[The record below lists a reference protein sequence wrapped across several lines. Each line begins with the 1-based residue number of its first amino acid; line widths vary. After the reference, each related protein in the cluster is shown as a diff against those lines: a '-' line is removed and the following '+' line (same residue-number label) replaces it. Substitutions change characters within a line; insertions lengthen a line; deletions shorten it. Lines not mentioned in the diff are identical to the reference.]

1 MSRRMDHI
9 DMRKLAPAAQEE
21 RRRQVIRLRQHGM
34 TYQAIADQ
42 VGLSRTGVFNICQRF
57 AQQAPSGLT
66 SKPHGSEPGYGR
78 VLSAR
83 QDAAMRKLIGTRTP
97 DQLGLP
103 FALWSRAAVR
113 ELVAQRCGVRLAIR
127 TTGTYLARWGF
138 TAQKPLRRAYEQRLK
153 DVQRWLRQDYPAIVA
168 RAKRE
173 RAVIFWGDETGLR
186 SDDVRGRSYAP
197 RGCTPTI
204 RVCRKRVSLSL
215 ISAVTNRGEV
225 RWMVLDGAITAP
237 KLIGFLQRLIRDA
250 CRKVFLIL
258 DNLPAHRAKL
268 VRAWLAAHGTQI
280 EVFYLPSYSPELNP
294 DECLNAD
301 LKRAV
306 GIQAP
311 ARSKVDL
318 KRAAMR
324 HMRRVS
330 NLPARVR
337 SYFQHTPVRYAARF
351 NCSQAGSIIP
361 TNSTNGTPPT
371 KAEKVGFWVM

>member
-1 MSRRMDHI
+1 MSRRMDQI

-42 VGLSRTGVFNICQRF
+42 VGLSRTGVFNVCQRF
-57 AQQAPSGLT
+57 AQQGPSGLK
-66 SKPHGSEPGYGR
+66 SKPHGPEPGYGR

-83 QDAAMRKLIGTRTP
+83 QDAAMRKLICTRTP

-138 TAQKPLRRAYEQRLK
+138 TAQKPLRRAYEQRPK

-168 RAKRE
+168 RAKR
-173 RAVIFWGDETGLR
+173 AQGVIFWGDETGLR

-197 RGCTPTI
+197 RGHTPTI

-237 KLIGFLQRLIRDA
+237 KLIGFLHRLIRDT

-268 VRAWLAAHGTQI
+268 VRAWLAAHGAKI

-306 GIQAP
+306 GSQAP

-337 SYFQHTPVRYAARF
+337 SYFQHTPVRYAA
-351 NCSQAGSIIP
+351 
-361 TNSTNGTPPT
+361 
-371 KAEKVGFWVM
+371 